1 MAGRLQGWG
10 AMTETRSGDLI
21 AALDEASLSRF
32 HLRAV
37 LVSGMGFFTDA
48 YDLFVIGI
56 ASTLITKQWHLSS
69 GKLALLDSVMLAAAF
84 LGALVFGRFA
94 DVAGRKRAYWMV
106 AAIMIVGAL
115 GSALSPSYWML
126 IVFRFVLGFG
136 VGGDYPVSAVMMS
149 EYANRKDRGKLVGMV
164 FGTQALGLIVGPLV
178 ALSLLGGGASD
189 TVTWRVLLG
198 LGAVPAAAVL
208 YLRLLMP
215 ESPRYQVQVQGR
227 AEQAASQIS
236 AFTGGRVGGDGTAGP
251 RQELGLRAF
260 LTDRRWL
267 IMLAGTAGTW
277 FLLDYAYY
285 GNTISTPQILGLIS
299 PHASTMTKIALQLA
313 IFAVAAVPGY
323 VLAIACL
330 DRIGHRR
337 LQWTGFAVMA
347 ACFLVIAAVPGL
359 TTTVAPFLLV
369 YGVSYFF
376 TEFGPNMTTF
386 VMPSE
391 LYPVAMRATG
401 HGISAGIGKLGAFI
415 GVFLFPVLSSSFGLR
430 GTLLLTAGVSVLG
443 MALTF
448 VLPERPAAAWKTCPR
463 APRPRPPSRCA
474 WPAGHRPREDLTAAH
489 RHVPGVRVLGR
500 SLQMPAVDRAAG
512 TTRGHV
518 RDRPARPPRRRH
530 AMLACAP
537 GMPGM
542 SMLACAH
549 GVRNIAGWPIPGPV
563 SSAAPCSRRA
573 VSMPGSAVPAAGSRG
588 TASTPETRRPRR
600 ARWSGPS
607 PPCATP

>member
-1 MAGRLQGWG
+1 MA
-10 AMTETRSGDLI
+10 EVRSGNLVE
-21 AALDEASLSRF
+21 ALDEASLSRF

-56 ASTLITKQWHLSS
+56 ASTLVAKEWHLSS
-69 GKLALLDSVMLAAAF
+69 GRLALLNSMMLLAAFFGAF
-84 LGALVFGRFA
+84 VFGRFA
-94 DVAGRKRAYWMV
+94 DVAGRKRVYWMV
-106 AAIMIVGAL
+106 AAIMIVGAV
-115 GSALSPSYWML
+115 GSALSPSFWVL

-178 ALSLLGGGASD
+178 ALALLGGGASND
-189 TVTWRVLLG
+189 VTWRVLLG

-215 ESPRYQVQVQGR
+215 ESPRYQIQVQGR
-227 AEQAASQIS
+227 AEQAASQI
-236 AFTGGRVGGDGTAGP
+236 ADFTGGQVSGGASGTQ

-267 IMLAGTAGTW
+267 VMLAGTAGTW

-313 IFAVAAVPGY
+313 IFVVAAVPGY

-337 LQWTGFAVMA
+337 LQWTGFAAMGL
-347 ACFLVIAAVPGL
+347 CFLVIAAVPGM

-391 LYPVAMRATG
+391 IYPVAMRATG
-401 HGISAGIGKLGAFI
+401 HGISAGVGKLGAFI
-415 GVFLFPVLSSSFGLR
+415 GVFLFPVLNSSLGLR
-430 GTLLLTAGVSVLG
+430 GTLLLTAGVSVAG

-448 VLPERPAAAWKTCPR
+448 VLPEPA
-463 APRPRPPSRCA
+463 
-474 WPAGHRPREDLTAAH
+474 
-489 RHVPGVRVLGR
+489 GR
-500 SLQMPAVDRAAG
+500 SLEDIAADTPTASVQPLRVAWPGVGTLGQSRHHGDDGDQGPPARPARSALQARLGGPDRDAPRRDAHVVAARGQGAGEVRVPVGHLPAEFVSRAVRCRHDQDGDTPLAAEHGGLPDPEAGDQVERDRAA
-512 TTRGHV
+512 RC
-518 RDRPARPPRRRH
+518 PAFARP
-530 AMLACAP
+530 C
-537 GMPGM
+537 
-542 SMLACAH
+542 S
-549 GVRNIAGWPIPGPV
+549 AGTR
-563 SSAAPCSRRA
+563 SADS
-573 VSMPGSAVPAAGSRG
+573 G
-588 TASTPETRRPRR
+588 
-600 ARWSGPS
+600 SGPRCLS
-607 PPCATP
+607 CLLPSLNR